1 MVNSDFKFLTYYI
14 NNRLKDVTSYE
25 EALEEL
31 IKLSAFIDE
40 NKNYFKRYLLYE
52 LVEDNLLLNNILK
65 VVTSNL
71 ENFDN
76 LEGIFDSETAI
87 LFIRAYAM
95 QKGLI
100 EHNLDEFMEVKGSKT
115 VL

>member
-1 MVNSDFKFLTYYI
+1 MVNSEFKLLTDYI
-14 NNRLKDVTSYE
+14 NNKLKDVTSYE
-25 EALEEL
+25 EAIEEL
-31 IKLSAFIDE
+31 LKLSYFIDE

-52 LVEDNLLLNNILK
+52 LVEDNILLNNIIGIIAN
-65 VVTSNL
+65 NL
-71 ENFDN
+71 ESFDN
-76 LEGIFDSETAI
+76 LEGLFDSETSI

-100 EHNLDEFMEVKGSKT
+100 ETNLDEFMEVRDLKT